1 MGSLSGRPKPNI
13 VQIFAKD
20 PSFTC
25 QTFPCLSEQ
34 PHPAKLDEE
43 ELPGPFGFDT
53 EHLSWSLLLNQDA
66 ISELLQGKVNHEHKF
81 QPDTVAAYEE
91 GSIEQLSAL

>member
-20 PSFTC
+20 PSFIC
-25 QTFPCLSEQ
+25 QMFPCLSEQ
-34 PHPAKLDEE
+34 PHPAKLK

-53 EHLSWSLLLNQDA
+53 EHPSWSLLLNQEA
-66 ISELLQGKVNHEHKF
+66 ISELLQGKVNHERKF